1 MKRGQQLGI
10 LIVTVVALS
19 FLVMV
24 WAPELWPFWHVRTQ
38 IFDFFVTPQGMGVR
52 AGLLFV
58 IGIAQVVVLFWAARR
73 ADSKGARTSALVLAV
88 MTLVGLLLLALA
100 AWTRMENGTILLLL
114 FGWLA
119 LILFGCVVVALAGA
133 MQAFTEKNDDE
144 RED

>member
-100 AWTRMENGTILLLL
+100 AWTRMENGTILMLL

-144 RED
+144 R

>member
-58 IGIAQVVVLFWAARR
+58 IGIAQVIVLFWAARR

-88 MTLVGLLLLALA
+88 MTLVGLVLLALA

-144 RED
+144 R

>member
-58 IGIAQVVVLFWAARR
+58 IGIAQVLVLIWAARR

-133 MQAFTEKNDDE
+133 MQAFTENNDDE
-144 RED
+144 R

>member
-24 WAPELWPFWHVRTQ
+24 WTPELWPFWHVRTQ

-58 IGIAQVVVLFWAARR
+58 IGIAQVIVLIWAARR
-73 ADSKGARTSALVLAV
+73 ARSKSGRRTALVNAV
-88 MTLVGLLLLALA
+88 VTLVARVLLELA
-100 AWTRMENGTILLLL
+100 AWTRMENGIILMLL

-133 MQAFTEKNDDE
+133 MQAFTENNDDE
-144 RED
+144 R

>member
-24 WAPELWPFWHVRTQ
+24 WAPELWPFWHIRTQ
-38 IFDFFVTPQGMGVR
+38 IFDFFATPQGMVAQ
-52 AGLLFV
+52 AGLLFA
-58 IGIAQVVVLFWAARR
+58 IGIAQVIVLIWAARR
-73 ADSKGARTSALVLAV
+73 ARSKSDRRIALLYAVVALVA
-88 MTLVGLLLLALA
+88 LVLLALA
-100 AWTRMENGTILLLL
+100 AWTRMENGTILMLL

-144 RED
+144 R

>member
-52 AGLLFV
+52 TGLLFV

-144 RED
+144 R

>member
-100 AWTRMENGTILLLL
+100 AWMRMENGTILLLL

-144 RED
+144 R

>member
-38 IFDFFVTPQGMGVR
+38 IFDFFATPQGMVAQ

-73 ADSKGARTSALVLAV
+73 ARSKSDRRIALLYAVVALVA
-88 MTLVGLLLLALA
+88 LVLLALA
-100 AWTRMENGTILLLL
+100 AWTRMENGTILMLL

-133 MQAFTEKNDDE
+133 MQAFTENNDDE
-144 RED
+144 R

>member
-24 WAPELWPFWHVRTQ
+24 WAPELWPFWHIRTQ
-38 IFDFFVTPQGMGVR
+38 IFDFFATPQGMVAQ
-52 AGLLFV
+52 AGLLFA
-58 IGIAQVVVLFWAARR
+58 IGIAQVIVLIWAARR

-100 AWTRMENGTILLLL
+100 AWTRMENGTILLLF

-119 LILFGCVVVALAGA
+119 LILFGCVVVAVAGVMLA
-133 MQAFTEKNDDE
+133 FSKKNDD
-144 RED
+144 D

>member
-100 AWTRMENGTILLLL
+100 AWTRMENGTILMLL

-133 MQAFTEKNDDE
+133 MQAFTENNDDE
-144 RED
+144 R

>member
-1 MKRGQQLGI
+1 MKRGQ
-10 LIVTVVALS
+10 IVGVVVVAVIVLC

-24 WAPELWPFWHVRTQ
+24 WAPELWPFWSMRTHL
-38 IFDFFVTPQGMGVR
+38 FDFFATPQGMVAQ
-52 AGLLFV
+52 AGLLFA
-58 IGIAQVVVLFWAARR
+58 IGIAQVIVLIWAARR
-73 ADSKGARTSALVLAV
+73 ARSKSDRRTALVNAV
-88 MTLVGLLLLALA
+88 VTLVALVLLALA

-144 RED
+144 R